1 MLYVCNHCKKR
12 LYIEEEFIDHMKNV
26 HMNMIN
32 DARVVKNELTA
43 LDNDLKKVHQQGDVI
58 VMEAARSA
66 TEERKVKWR

>member
-1 MLYVCNHCKKR
+1 
-12 LYIEEEFIDHMKNV
+12 MKNV